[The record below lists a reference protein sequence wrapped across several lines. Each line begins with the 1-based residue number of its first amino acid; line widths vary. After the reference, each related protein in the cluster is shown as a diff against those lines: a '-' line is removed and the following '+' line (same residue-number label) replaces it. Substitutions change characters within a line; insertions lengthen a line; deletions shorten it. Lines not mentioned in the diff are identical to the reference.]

1 MNAIGRKNT
10 ATAPRSGGRTAE
22 RHHRTVGNTAL
33 KTEPITVAPA
43 KGEQLATEPGGATR
57 ERKVGVPWLRVAPP
71 LPVAVPRAPFIALI
85 LVVVVGGVLGILV
98 VNTKINENA
107 FRLTELREQ
116 QSALDVQEQQLKQEI
131 ARAEDPGNLTAQARK
146 LGLVEGTP
154 VQIRLPDGRLTGM
167 MTPATQPP
175 SITSQQDAGTGDQ
188 ATGTGDQATGTGE
201 QATGTGNGEQATGD
215 GQRAGTGTGDAG
227 QPAGSTGQQG
237 TGTNQQPT
245 E

>member
-1 MNAIGRKNT
+1 MNTIGRT
-10 ATAPRSGGRTAE
+10 SATRAPRSGGRTAAQE
-22 RHHRTVGNTAL
+22 HQTMGNNAL
-33 KTEPITVAPA
+33 KAGPVNEGSVKVEPRTTAS
-43 KGEQLATEPGGATR
+43 GGAAR
-57 ERKVGVPWLRVAPP
+57 ERKTGVPWLRVAPP
-71 LPVAVPRAPFIALI
+71 LPVAVPFIALI

-167 MTPATQPP
+167 MTPATQAP
-175 SITSQQDAGTGDQ
+175 SITSQQGGDTQQGAGTD
-188 ATGTGDQATGTGE
+188 
-201 QATGTGNGEQATGD
+201 
-215 GQRAGTGTGDAG
+215 
-227 QPAGSTGQQG
+227 
-237 TGTNQQPT
+237 QQPT

>member
-1 MNAIGRKNT
+1 MNAIGR
-10 ATAPRSGGRTAE
+10 AGAGRMPRSGGRTAE
-22 RHHRTVGNTAL
+22 QQHQTVGNTAL
-33 KTEPITVAPA
+33 KADPT
-43 KGEQLATEPGGATR
+43 KGEQKTEVIQARPAR

-85 LVVVVGGVLGILV
+85 LIVVVGGVLGILV

-107 FRLTELREQ
+107 FRLGELREQ

-131 ARAEDPGNLTAQARK
+131 AKAEDPGNLTAQARK

-175 SITSQQDAGTGDQ
+175 SITSQKDA
-188 ATGTGDQATGTGE
+188 GTGE
-201 QATGTGNGEQATGD
+201 QATGG
-215 GQRAGTGTGDAG
+215 GQSATGTGDAG

>member
-1 MNAIGRKNT
+1 MNTIGRT
-10 ATAPRSGGRTAE
+10 SATSAPRSGGRTAE
-22 RHHRTVGNTAL
+22 RQHRTAGNTAL
-33 KTEPITVAPA
+33 KTEPITVTPA
-43 KGEQLATEPGGATR
+43 RGQTLATEPGGTTR
-57 ERKVGVPWLRVAPP
+57 ERKAGAPWLRVAPP

-154 VQIRLPDGRLTGM
+154 VQIQLPDGRLTGM

-175 SITSQQDAGTGDQ
+175 SMASQQDAGTGE
-188 ATGTGDQATGTGE
+188 QATGTGE
-201 QATGTGNGEQATGD
+201 QATGD
-215 GQRAGTGTGDAG
+215 GQQAGTGTGDAG
-227 QPAGSTGQQG
+227 QPAGGTGQQG
-237 TGTNQQPT
+237 TGTDQQPT